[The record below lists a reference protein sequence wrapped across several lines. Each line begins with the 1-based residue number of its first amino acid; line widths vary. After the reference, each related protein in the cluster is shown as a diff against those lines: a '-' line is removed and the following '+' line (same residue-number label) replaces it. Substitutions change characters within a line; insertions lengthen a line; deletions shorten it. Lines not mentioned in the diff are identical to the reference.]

1 MSPAFVEE
9 VVGLEPPSAVGGTA
23 PPPPAVV
30 PDTETAVAG
39 AEDTGS
45 SVTFIVR

>member
-9 VVGLEPPSAVGGTA
+9 VAGLEPPSAVGGIA
-23 PPPPAVV
+23 PPPDVVV

-39 AEDTGS
+39 VVDTGS